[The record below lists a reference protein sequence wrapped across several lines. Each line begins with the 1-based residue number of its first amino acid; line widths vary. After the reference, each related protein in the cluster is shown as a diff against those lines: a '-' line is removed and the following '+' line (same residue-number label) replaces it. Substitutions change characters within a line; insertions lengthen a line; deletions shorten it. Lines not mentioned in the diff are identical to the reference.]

1 MGATQTVQG
10 YGQGHLCNEFSYNSA
25 SEAPPLTLVTRF
37 LDAALRTW
45 DVDRVRARSQVK
57 IAAAMLRGYAD
68 DSASDR
74 KHAPLKTWDIGG
86 LVPWQS
92 RKVREFIDASLE
104 TKICAQDCADTVR
117 LSVGHFS
124 KVFKVTFGTA
134 VTSYIRWRR
143 VERAQQLMLLSTEP
157 LSQIALACGFCDQ
170 AHYCRVFRDV
180 VGMSPNAWRR
190 RNMNL
195 APDGMLEYGRARQKL
210 TKEWASYGKPPEAAT
225 VPIRPGH

>member
-1 MGATQTVQG
+1 MTQTIQG

-25 SEAPPLTLVTRF
+25 PEAPPLTLVTGF
-37 LDAALRTW
+37 LDAALLTW
-45 DVDRVRARSQVK
+45 DADRVQARSQVK
-57 IAAAMLRGYAD
+57 IAAAMLRGYTD
-68 DSASDR
+68 DSAADR
-74 KHAPLKTWDIGG
+74 KHVPLKTWDIGG

-104 TKICAQDCADTVR
+104 SKIRVQDCADTVR

-124 KVFKVTFGTA
+124 SVFKVTFGTT
-134 VTSYIRWRR
+134 VTAYIRRRR
-143 VERAQQLMLLSTEP
+143 VERAQQLMLLSKEP
-157 LSQIALACGFCDQ
+157 LSQIALACGFSDQ

-180 VGMSPNAWRR
+180 MGMSPNAWRR

-195 APDGMLEYGRARQKL
+195 APDDMLEYRRARQKL
-210 TKEWASYGKPPEAAT
+210 TKERASYGKPPEATA